1 MISTSRRGIILS
13 LALAAGSLAPV
24 AAQADWTRG
33 LQDERCNPETAEA
46 MSNALREAIEGSV
59 RRAESVIL
67 PPTPVGDLG
76 CLNDLMSAR
85 LASFSNM
92 GGILDSLSGGLGS
105 FDGSSIGLDIDVS
118 GMICRA
124 AAERWAELTEPLS
137 DVNAGI
143 SDYAGIASSAQQR
156 MASGGFSFVPGV
168 RGTSDYNDR
177 TPPAD
182 GGSDGTAAASQANA
196 QPFAPAAT
204 PLGSQTNAGGSAST
218 GGNSIWD
225 SLGN

>member
-204 PLGSQTNAGGSAST
+204 PPGGQTNAGESAST